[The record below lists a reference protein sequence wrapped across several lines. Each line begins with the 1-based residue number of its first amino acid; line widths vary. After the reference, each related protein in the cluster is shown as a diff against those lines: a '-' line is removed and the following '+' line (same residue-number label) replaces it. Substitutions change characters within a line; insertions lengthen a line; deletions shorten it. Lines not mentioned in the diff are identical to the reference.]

1 MIEDEDASHQT
12 FNSSE
17 KLWISLKKKKKK
29 TLYLGF
35 RSIIGSP

>member
-29 TLYLGF
+29 PSIWDLG
-35 RSIIGSP
+35 PL

>member
-17 KLWISLKKKKKK
+17 KLWISLKKKKK

>member
-17 KLWISLKKKKKK
+17 KLRISLKKKTKPSIWD
-29 TLYLGF
+29 LG
-35 RSIIGSP
+35 PL